1 MFFSI
6 SLMAIYVVQIGTNKI
21 QMKTNEINK
30 NKKISHKAFFMC
42 FNTKEIQIKY
52 KWNTNTIVFLLNCV
66 ERLYKAHRTTNTH
79 GCTCTLGWP
88 RFYNFFMNHGKSNSA
103 EVLWVM
109 LPNTSMNKSYCSN
122 FFFILT
128 KFKNEGGRAKKHA
141 FFYIIWKIGQNQ
153 VIWA

>member
-1 MFFSI
+1 MS
-6 SLMAIYVVQIGTNKI
+6 
-21 QMKTNEINK
+21 
-30 NKKISHKAFFMC
+30 

-52 KWNTNTIVFLLNCV
+52 KWNTNKIVFLLNCV

-122 FFFILT
+122 FFLFWRNLKMKEVGPKNMHFFTLFEKLVKINVFQRFRALT
-128 KFKNEGGRAKKHA
+128 SSFSYFMKKNGTVTCT
-141 FFYIIWKIGQNQ
+141 FPTTFVSYFS
-153 VIWA
+153 